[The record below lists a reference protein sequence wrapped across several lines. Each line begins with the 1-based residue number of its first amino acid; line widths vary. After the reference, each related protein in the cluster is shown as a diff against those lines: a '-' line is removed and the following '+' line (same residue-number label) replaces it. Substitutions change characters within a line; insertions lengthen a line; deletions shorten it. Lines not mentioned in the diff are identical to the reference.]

1 MDSHTLEVLTVRIE
15 AAERALKSARRAIWL
30 GSFVVLLAIGGAVWW
45 ALDPTFGRGVGPKTG
60 EGQQVE
66 AQRFVVRDAQGA
78 ARAVLGVSD
87 GGATQLVFLQDGVP
101 GDAWRQ
107 HEEDGPFS
115 FGVRT
120 ISSGPQLLLN
130 GRDGKRFGVTPTDL
144 TLNSKDPG
152 VGVVL
157 TSSPSG
163 EAQIGLADST
173 GTMQIVSAGTLKEL
187 LSKRAAAPGR
197 PPKRRHSR

>member
-1 MDSHTLEVLTVRIE
+1 MDSHTLEVLTERIE
-15 AAERALKSARRAIWL
+15 AAERALRAARRAIWL
-30 GSFVVLLAIGGAVWW
+30 GSFVVLLVLGGAVWW
-45 ALDPTFGRGVGPKTG
+45 ALDPTFGRGGGPKTV
-60 EGQQVE
+60 EGQQFE
-66 AQRFVVRDAQGA
+66 AQRFVVRDPSGA

-87 GGATQLVFLQDGVP
+87 GGATQLVFLQDGLA

-130 GRDGKRFGVTPTDL
+130 SRDGKRLGVTPTDL
-144 TLNSKDPG
+144 TLNSKDAG

-173 GTMQIVSAGTLKEL
+173 GSVQMVSAGALREL
-187 LSKRAAAPGR
+187 LSKRATAPGR
-197 PPKRRHSR
+197 PSKRRHR